1 MTEHELLQ
9 LKEEIDEA
17 KELQSKLEGQRE
29 ALLQQLKEEYG
40 CSTIKQAE
48 KLLAK
53 MESDIGTM
61 SDEIQDGLDKLE
73 KEYYGTETD

>member
-1 MTEHELLQ
+1 MTEQELLH

-17 KELQSKLEGQRE
+17 KELQSKLQGQRE

-48 KLLAK
+48 KLLDSMEQDIEK
-53 MESDIGTM
+53 MSG
-61 SDEIQDGLDKLE
+61 EIEDGLEQLE
-73 KEYYGTETD
+73 KDYYGDETE